1 MGFKFYKQQTIILNI
16 KYGNYYYYF
25 FFGTQERHP
34 LKDRVYEDSITTK
47 RELIIEFKKKK
58 RWNLNILNSK

>member
-47 RELIIEFKKKK
+47 RELIM
-58 RWNLNILNSK
+58 WNKLIKEYECYTYQ

>member
-1 MGFKFYKQQTIILNI
+1 MEIIFFI
-16 KYGNYYYYF
+16 F

-34 LKDRVYEDSITTK
+34 LKDIVYEDSITTK

-58 RWNLNILNSK
+58 DGI